1 MLKIGVLGA
10 GHLGKIHIKLLQQ
23 IPEFELV
30 GFYDPDPEKASSVES
45 TYGIPS
51 FETIDSLIDA
61 VDAVDIVTPTV
72 SHYDCAKK
80 AILKGKHI
88 FVEKPLSHTVEEAK
102 ELVALVKSH
111 GIKAMVGHVE
121 RFNPAFMAA
130 QQYNLNPLFI
140 EGHRLAEFKPRG
152 TDVSVILDLMIHD
165 IDIILSIVKSPVS
178 NISASGVAVIS
189 ENIDIANARIE
200 FENGCVANLTSS
212 RVSLKTERKLRIFQK
227 NAYISIDFH
236 KKEANIFQL
245 KELAPGEEASGEM
258 VFDLGDG
265 KGKKEIFYDSPKPK
279 DINAIEHELQLFA
292 NAIINDEQPPVSI
305 EAGYKALLVAH
316 EVLQKIHA
324 LQEKS
329 KIKL

>member
-30 GFYDPDPEKASSVES
+30 GFYDPDPDKVSFAES

-51 FETIDSLIDA
+51 FSTIDALIEA
-61 VDAVDIVTPTV
+61 VEVVDIVTPTV

-80 AILKGKHI
+80 AIRQGKHI
-88 FVEKPLSHTVEEAK
+88 FVEKPLSNTVEEAK
-102 ELVALVKSH
+102 ELVELAKNA

-121 RFNPAFMAA
+121 RFNPAFIAA
-130 QQYNLNPLFI
+130 QKYNLAPLFI

-165 IDIILSIVKSPVS
+165 IDIVLSMVKSPVS

-189 ENIDIANARIE
+189 DNIDIANARIE

-212 RVSLKTERKLRIFQK
+212 RVSLKTERKLRIFQP
-227 NAYISIDFH
+227 NAYISIDFQR
-236 KKEANIFQL
+236 KETNVFQL
-245 KELAPGEEASGEM
+245 KNLAPDEIPSSEM
-258 VFDLGDG
+258 VIDPGDG
-265 KGKKEIFYDSPKPK
+265 KPRKEIFYDSPEMKE
-279 DINAIEHELQLFA
+279 INAIEHELQLFA
-292 NAIINDEQPPVSI
+292 HAIINDEKPPVTI
-305 EAGYKALLVAH
+305 NDGYKALVVAH
-316 EVLQKIHA
+316 EVLQKIDA
-324 LQEKS
+324 LIQKS